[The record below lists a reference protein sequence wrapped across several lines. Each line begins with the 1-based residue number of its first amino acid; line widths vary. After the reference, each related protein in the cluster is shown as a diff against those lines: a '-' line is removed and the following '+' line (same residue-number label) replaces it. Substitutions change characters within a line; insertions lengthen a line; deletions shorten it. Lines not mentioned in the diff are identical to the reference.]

1 MARHS
6 THLIELVDGHVV
18 KRFRSW
24 DHGEQQREWQ
34 ALNLLA
40 EFAPGLGPAPLG
52 ADLNANPP
60 LIQMTWVPGEPLA
73 GRPIQPYH
81 LDAITAA
88 VNRLHACVPADAL
101 AHVPPHPWL
110 AEGMTNHLRSLA
122 AKPHLPHE
130 DPRIRV
136 AFAAALH
143 WLDRATEP
151 AGPLTPVFG
160 QGDSYL
166 ANFLWDG
173 THVRMVDFED
183 SGRNDRAFELA
194 GLTEHIS
201 FWDEAGIEAGVL
213 LDRFELTAAESA
225 RVLFFRQGFG
235 VFWLFSLRNRAAS
248 EPVLLRQAGHL
259 LDLLAATN

>member
-24 DHGEQQREWQ
+24 SRGEQQREWQ

-52 ADLNANPP
+52 ADLDANPP
-60 LIQMTWVPGEPLA
+60 LIQMTRVPGEPLA
-73 GRPIQPYH
+73 GRPILPHH
-81 LDAITAA
+81 LDAITTT
-88 VNRLHACVPADAL
+88 VNRLHACVPPDAL
-101 AHVPPHPWL
+101 ARVPPHPWL

-122 AKPHLPHE
+122 STPHPPHE

-143 WLDRATEP
+143 WLNLAPEP
-151 AGPLTPVFG
+151 AEPLTPVFG
-160 QGDSYL
+160 QGDSNP

-173 THVRMVDFED
+173 KRLRLVDFED

-194 GLTEHIS
+194 GLTEHVS
-201 FWDEAGIEAGVL
+201 VWYEAGIEAAVL

-225 RVLFFRQGFG
+225 RVLFYRQGFS
-235 VFWLFSLRNRAAS
+235 VFWLFLLRNRAAS

-259 LDLLAATN
+259 LDLLATTH